1 MGGQRAS
8 QRLLLM
14 RKKRKIILGLALLA
28 AAILTCLY
36 PLISNYTAIKYQSL
50 VQSRY
55 ERKVQ
60 TMDNT
65 QIDDMRQAALAYN
78 RMLIP
83 GTGGTLSFAV
93 ETLRQAEKDYE
104 QLLNVRG
111 DGIMGYVEIPKI
123 NVELPIYHG
132 TGDDSLDRGVGH
144 LLGSS
149 LPMGGET
156 SHTVLTA
163 HSGLAGQRLFSDLDQ
178 LEIGDIFYLHVLDE
192 TMAYMVMEINTVLPE
207 DTSKLT
213 ILPEHD
219 VCTLVT
225 CTPYG
230 VNTHRLMV
238 RGTRIANDQAQQQL
252 VRKTESESETPST
265 WQDEYL
271 KGLGFGFLGLIGFA
285 VALEI
290 NHIRPRRRRKRGKHE
305 KS

>member
-1 MGGQRAS
+1 
-8 QRLLLM
+8 M

-36 PLISNYTAIKYQSL
+36 PLISNYTAAKYQSF

-65 QIDDMRQAALAYN
+65 QIDEMRQAALAYN

-83 GTGGTLSFAV
+83 GTGSTLSFAV

-149 LPMGGET
+149 MPVGGET

-163 HSGLAGQRLFSDLDQ
+163 HSGLAGKRLFSDLDQ

-252 VRKTESESETPST
+252 
-265 WQDEYL
+265 
-271 KGLGFGFLGLIGFA
+271 A
-285 VALEI
+285 
-290 NHIRPRRRRKRGKHE
+290 
-305 KS
+305 

>member
-1 MGGQRAS
+1 
-8 QRLLLM
+8 M
-14 RKKRKIILGLALLA
+14 RKKRKIILGLALLD

-36 PLISNYTAIKYQSL
+36 PLISNYTATKYQSF

-65 QIDDMRQAALAYN
+65 QIDNMRQAALAYN

-83 GTGGTLSFAV
+83 GAGGTLSFAE
-93 ETLRQAEKDYE
+93 ETLRQAETDYE

-149 LPMGGET
+149 LPVGGET

-219 VCTLVT
+219 ACTLVT

-238 RGTRIANDQAQQQL
+238 RGTRIANVQAQQQL
-252 VRKTESESETPST
+252 VRKAESESETPST
-265 WQDEYL
+265 CQEEYL
-271 KGLGFGFLGLIGFA
+271 KGLGFGFLGLIGFGI
-285 VALEI
+285 ALEI
-290 NHIRPRRRRKRGKHE
+290 NRIRPKRRRKRGKHE